1 MKPRV
6 SKKARIGKRS
16 PVEGIDEFHIAKRW
30 LNWQPLLSAKFSVGS
45 SVTDPSAPKGEAL
58 EKKILDR
65 DYKCKGNV
73 MSLSAP
79 TKNIFLISVILA
91 ILAVVGVWV
100 TAIPWVTGHAFIVL
114 LIAYVVLLAGNVLK
128 GI

>member
-1 MKPRV
+1 
-6 SKKARIGKRS
+6 
-16 PVEGIDEFHIAKRW
+16 
-30 LNWQPLLSAKFSVGS
+30 
-45 SVTDPSAPKGEAL
+45 
-58 EKKILDR
+58 
-65 DYKCKGNV
+65 

-91 ILAVVGVWV
+91 ILAVVGIWV